1 MEGAPV
7 TGEPSQPE
15 EISLTKVFQ
24 DLCPVYMIM
33 GMSYDEFWNRN
44 TAVHKAYRKAY
55 EMRRRNEEWAR
66 WRQAAYIYDVLLR
79 VSPILRAFSKGKA
92 EPEQFMN
99 EPWPLT
105 QKEAREREEREARER
120 YFNMRN
126 KLMAEAKKNRE
137 RRAEEAAKEAREN
150 AGD

>member
-1 MEGAPV
+1 MNFGIA
-7 TGEPSQPE
+7 
-15 EISLTKVFQ
+15 ILRYIR
-24 DLCPVYMIM
+24 LIA
-33 GMSYDEFWNRN
+33 R
-44 TAVHKAYRKAY
+44 H
-55 EMRRRNEEWAR
+55 AR

-79 VSPILRAFSKGKA
+79 VSPILRAFGKGKA